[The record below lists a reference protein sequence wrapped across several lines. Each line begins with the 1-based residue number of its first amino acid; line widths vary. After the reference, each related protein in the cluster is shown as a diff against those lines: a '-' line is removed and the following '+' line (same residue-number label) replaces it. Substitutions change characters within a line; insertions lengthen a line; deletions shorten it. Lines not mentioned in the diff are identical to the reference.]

1 MVIYGAVNAF
11 SGRERVAQ
19 RPDEKFIDSSLHRL
33 DFAIAVA
40 SEVPQN
46 ALAAEISP

>member
-1 MVIYGAVNAF
+1 M
-11 SGRERVAQ
+11 ERVAR

-40 SEVPQN
+40 SEVPQE
-46 ALAAEISP
+46 AFAVEICP